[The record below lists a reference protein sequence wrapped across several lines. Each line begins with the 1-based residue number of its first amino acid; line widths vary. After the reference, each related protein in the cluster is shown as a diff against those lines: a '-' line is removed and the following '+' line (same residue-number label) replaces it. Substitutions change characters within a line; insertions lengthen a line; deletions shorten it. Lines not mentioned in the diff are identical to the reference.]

1 MKDNW
6 NREINYIRISVT
18 DRCNLRCVYCMPEEG
33 VTCFSHSEVLS
44 YEEII
49 RLARIWRKLGISR
62 VKLTGGEP
70 LVRKNLDTLVRA
82 LKADCGMESVTLTTN
97 GVLLKEQIKGLVD
110 AGLDAVNISL
120 DTLERKKYEKIT
132 RRDRLSDTIAGIRE
146 TLRYPEL
153 TVKLNCVPTEA
164 NVDEVAAIAGL
175 AREQKLAVRFIE
187 MMPIGL
193 GQGKRGIPEEQIQEI
208 LEKAYGPLTPCSG
221 QEAGG
226 NGPAHYAQIEGFAG
240 KIGFISAIS
249 HQFCGSCNR
258 IRLTSDGK
266 LKTCLQYGET
276 LDVRALLRDE
286 AVTDMQIEE
295 QLLQEI
301 FRKPQG
307 HHFREKKA
315 WETAEE
321 HVEQHTM
328 SKIGG

>member
-44 YEEII
+44 YEEIV

-120 DTLERKKYEKIT
+120 DTLNRKKYEKIT

-146 TLRYPEL
+146 TLRYPGAYREDQL
-153 TVKLNCVPTEA
+153 CPDRSECRRGGSDCRACQRAKTGGALYRDDA
-164 NVDEVAAIAGL
+164 NW
-175 AREQKLAVRFIE
+175 ART
-187 MMPIGL
+187 
-193 GQGKRGIPEEQIQEI
+193 GKKGNTRGADP
-208 LEKAYGPLTPCSG
+208 
-221 QEAGG
+221 G
-226 NGPAHYAQIEGFAG
+226 N
-240 KIGFISAIS
+240 
-249 HQFCGSCNR
+249 
-258 IRLTSDGK
+258 
-266 LKTCLQYGET
+266 
-276 LDVRALLRDE
+276 
-286 AVTDMQIEE
+286 
-295 QLLQEI
+295 
-301 FRKPQG
+301 
-307 HHFREKKA
+307 FREGVWSTYSVQRAGSRWKWTCTLCTDRRFCRKNWVYQCHFA
-315 WETAEE
+315 SVLREL
-321 HVEQHTM
+321 
-328 SKIGG
+328 

>member
-44 YEEII
+44 YEEIV

-120 DTLERKKYEKIT
+120 DTLNRKKYEKIT

-153 TVKLNCVPTEA
+153 TVKINCVPTEA
-164 NVDEVAAIAGL
+164 NVDEVAAIAG
-175 AREQKLAVRFIE
+175 ACREQKLAVR
-187 MMPIGL
+187 
-193 GQGKRGIPEEQIQEI
+193 
-208 LEKAYGPLTPCSG
+208 
-221 QEAGG
+221 
-226 NGPAHYAQIEGFAG
+226 
-240 KIGFISAIS
+240 
-249 HQFCGSCNR
+249 
-258 IRLTSDGK
+258 
-266 LKTCLQYGET
+266 
-276 LDVRALLRDE
+276 LLR
-286 AVTDMQIEE
+286 
-295 QLLQEI
+295 
-301 FRKPQG
+301 
-307 HHFREKKA
+307 
-315 WETAEE
+315 
-321 HVEQHTM
+321 
-328 SKIGG
+328 

>member
-82 LKADCGMESVTLTTN
+82 LKADCGMASVTLTTN

-120 DTLERKKYEKIT
+120 DTLNRKKYEKIT
-132 RRDRLSDTIAGIRE
+132 RRDRLSDTVAGIRE

-153 TVKLNCVPTEA
+153 TVKINCVPTEA

-193 GQGKRGIPEEQIQEI
+193 GQGK
-208 LEKAYGPLTPCSG
+208 T
-221 QEAGG
+221 GG
-226 NGPAHYAQIEGFAG
+226 ADPGN
-240 KIGFISAIS
+240 
-249 HQFCGSCNR
+249 
-258 IRLTSDGK
+258 
-266 LKTCLQYGET
+266 
-276 LDVRALLRDE
+276 
-286 AVTDMQIEE
+286 
-295 QLLQEI
+295 
-301 FRKPQG
+301 
-307 HHFREKKA
+307 FREGVWSTYSVQRAGSRWKWTGTLCTDRRFCRKNRVYQCHFA
-315 WETAEE
+315 SVLREL
-321 HVEQHTM
+321 
-328 SKIGG
+328 

>member
-44 YEEII
+44 YEEIV

-120 DTLERKKYEKIT
+120 DTLNRKKYEKIT

-146 TLRYPEL
+146 TLRYPGAYREDQL
-153 TVKLNCVPTEA
+153 CPDRSECRQRWQRLP
-164 NVDEVAAIAGL
+164 GL
-175 AREQKLAVRFIE
+175 
-187 MMPIGL
+187 
-193 GQGKRGIPEEQIQEI
+193 PES
-208 LEKAYGPLTPCSG
+208 KNWRC
-221 QEAGG
+221 
-226 NGPAHYAQIEGFAG
+226 
-240 KIGFISAIS
+240 
-249 HQFCGSCNR
+249 
-258 IRLTSDGK
+258 
-266 LKTCLQYGET
+266 
-276 LDVRALLRDE
+276 ALSR
-286 AVTDMQIEE
+286 
-295 QLLQEI
+295 
-301 FRKPQG
+301 
-307 HHFREKKA
+307 
-315 WETAEE
+315 
-321 HVEQHTM
+321 
-328 SKIGG
+328 